1 MSFASPSG
9 GYGQANQQP
18 IAGPGV
24 MRDDRYN
31 ALRNTITG
39 EIHKIAIA
47 KSRLERMNNALGT
60 AQDTPSV
67 RKELRSCIENTNK
80 IEANI
85 RQLFKELGTMQGNT
99 LAEKSERNLNMITL
113 QKSFEQHV
121 NDFKNIARL
130 ATNKA
135 ATVTY
140 VAPNNAD
147 QAKENE
153 QRLKQIE
160 ILNDRITNQEII
172 VAEREKNINELHE
185 NLTEMHSIA
194 QNINIMIENQGE
206 KLNYVDTK
214 VSEAADLIDD
224 GVEEIKIADT
234 YHKKSVKKY
243 WWVILVC
250 VVAVTVIVLLAVLL

>member
-1 MSFASPSG
+1 MK
-9 GYGQANQQP
+9 
-18 IAGPGV
+18 
-24 MRDDRYN
+24 DERYN

-67 RKELRSCIENTNK
+67 RTELQNCIKNFNK
-80 IEANI
+80 IEVNI
-85 RQLFKELGTMQGNT
+85 RMLFKELDSMQGNT
-99 LAEKSERNLNMITL
+99 LAEKNERNLTKNTL

-140 VAPNNAD
+140 VAPTDSN

-172 VAEREKNINELHE
+172 VAEREKDIKALHE
-185 NLTEMHSIA
+185 DLTEMHSIA
-194 QNINIMIENQGE
+194 QNVNIMIENQGE

-250 VVAVTVIVLLAVLL
+250 VVAVAVIILLACLL

>member
-24 MRDDRYN
+24 MKDERYN

-67 RKELRSCIENTNK
+67 RTELQNCIKNFNK

-85 RQLFKELGTMQGNT
+85 RMLFKELDTMQGNT
-99 LAEKSERNLNMITL
+99 LAEKNERNLTKNTL
-113 QKSFEQHV
+113 YKSFEQHV

-140 VAPNNAD
+140 VAPTDSN
-147 QAKENE
+147 QAKDNE

-172 VAEREKNINELHE
+172 VAEREKDIKALHE
-185 NLTEMHSIA
+185 DLTEMHSIA
-194 QNINIMIENQGE
+194 QNVNIMIENQGE
-206 KLNYVDTK
+206 KLSYVDTK

-243 WWVILVC
+243 WWVILIC
-250 VVAVTVIVLLAVLL
+250 IVAVAVIILLACLL